1 MSGFSTAWL
10 ALREPA
16 DMRAR
21 SRDVA
26 DAVNA
31 RFLTRERISVVD
43 LGCGTGANLRGTA
56 PLLPLQQSWT
66 LVDHDAG
73 LLTAARAE
81 LAQWA
86 DEGIDRDGV
95 LHLQK
100 GRQTIDVT
108 FKRADLSGD
117 LDEALGEPSD
127 LVTAA
132 AFFDLV
138 SPEFIRDCA
147 RAVAARKAAFLT
159 VLTYNGLTQWTP
171 RHPLDREIL
180 AAFHRHQTGD
190 KGFGA
195 AAGPTAPAHLAD
207 HFRLNGFAVIEG
219 NSPWRLTAGDAD
231 LIADLKAGHVSA
243 ARETKRVTEAD
254 LASWGGLKKTGVEI
268 GHTDTFAVL
277 NP

>member
-16 DMRAR
+16 DLRSR
-21 SRDVA
+21 SRDIA
-26 DAVNA
+26 DAVHA
-31 RFLTRERISVVD
+31 RFLTRDAVQVVD
-43 LGCGTGANLRGTA
+43 LGCGTGSNLRGTA
-56 PLLPLQQSWT
+56 PLLPLRQSWT

-86 DEGIDRDGV
+86 DKADDRNGV
-95 LHLQK
+95 LHLEK
-100 GRQTIDVT
+100 GRQTIDVA
-108 FKRADLSGD
+108 FRRCDLASD
-117 LDEALGEPSD
+117 LDAALGGPCD

-138 SPEFIRDCA
+138 SPEFIRNFA
-147 RAVAARKAAFLT
+147 RACADRKAAFLT

-171 RHPLDREIL
+171 RHPLDRSIL

-190 KGFGA
+190 KGFGP

-207 HFRLNGFAVIEG
+207 HFRLNGYSVTEG
-219 NSPWRLTAGDAD
+219 DSPWKLGANEAG
-231 LIADLKAGHVSA
+231 LIADLMRGHVAA
-243 ARETKRVTEAD
+243 ARETRLMTDAD
-254 LASWGGLKKTGVEI
+254 LTRWGDLSKTAVEI

-277 NP
+277 V